1 MPKQIYKI
9 DQFHGGLNN
18 HSDPRDID
26 DIQQSTLEDVMVD
39 SLGQITMM
47 GVQSGSD
54 IATAGSVNGIGGTMK
69 AGYGI
74 HAWKSDYTGAENKG
88 GVNRPNPGDAGEA
101 TTGDDYVAMYDGDD
115 GQVWVYSA
123 AEDTWDDD
131 VSLSAGNGLID
142 IGSSTTADAKPTF
155 YSMEG
160 GLRVSDGNHALN
172 NNSKWYQYIDR
183 TLFKSI
189 ANTVVNDGWFD
200 YDQYVSAPNNTS
212 QWDGTISAF
221 SITDGA
227 TYTPSLSAAAT
238 QFITSNDLADNAVV
252 DFISKIEVT
261 VTITTTGY
269 SGGVIPGETD
279 FQSDFTLT
287 VGSGGS
293 SSATDFNGVAG
304 TSHQIT
310 SQSEQGNMT
319 ASGTKAIVYTFNLGD
334 HYHNGSADGQVFS
347 GAGAGD
353 TANGVRASLV
363 STDSGKLLSSTL
375 ITAVSVTEGAINS
388 TEHSSLD
395 TGGNPNVF
403 LEVNIGAAP
412 TSPIVASGW
421 DTIWQHGVSF
431 IYDGN
436 QESLIRTLYDGT
448 DIEANRQQSV
458 TDPSFAPITKL
469 YIEHGTSA
477 SFNRRITGV
486 VWYVR
491 DSSGDLFSP
500 WTAQIEYDLIKGV
513 ARVLASGKEFDVQ
526 FNAEFSEY
534 FFEVD
539 HDYLATPNLV
549 DTYLSRTGVDDS
561 VASIKSNYATATI
574 AGRRVYIGNVK
585 ILNEDGSTEIK
596 GDAMLKSPPNKFD
609 IFPSNSIVEAS
620 ISDGESIVKLETFAD
635 RILQYKQD
643 TLYIINISQDIEF
656 LEDVHKYKGVKHPSM
671 VCKTD
676 FGIAWVNEL
685 GCYLYDGKQVINLLE
700 KGGRKL
706 ISDSVWQTFILESS
720 TRSSMIGYIPEKRHL
735 IITKSNLAATNSG
748 DVFLYDMVTGS
759 WTFGDSRMS
768 DSLKS
773 NFIVHQNKLCYMV
786 TNNSNGFLN
795 WNTAVASSDQ
805 LQIVTKDI
813 DFGEP
818 GRNKKVY
825 KVLVTYDTG
834 NAASN
839 VQVDYDVDGGT
850 TFPYDFANGTN
861 FASTE
866 LATANGWKIAE
877 LKPDTSSEAN
887 NIKSFRLRF
896 ATDGTVPS
904 GFRINDISIIYRA
917 KPPR

>member
-1 MPKQIYKI
+1 MPKKIFKI

-18 HSDPRDID
+18 HSDARDIND
-26 DIQQSTLEDVMVD
+26 NQQSSLIDAMVD
-39 SLGQITMM
+39 SLGQITTM

-54 IATAGSVNGIGGTMK
+54 IATANNTGITGTMK

-74 HAWKSDYTGAENKG
+74 HAWKSDYTGAEDKG
-88 GVNRPNPGDAGEA
+88 SSEA
-101 TTGDDYVAMYDGDD
+101 TTGDDYVAMYDGND
-115 GQVWVYSA
+115 GEVWVYSA
-123 AEDTWDDD
+123 SEDAFNDD
-131 VSLSAGNGLID
+131 VNLSAGSGVID
-142 IGSSTTADAKPTF
+142 IGSSTTASALPTF
-155 YSMEG
+155 YSIEG
-160 GLRVSDGNHALN
+160 GLRLSDGNHTLN

-183 TLFKSI
+183 TLFQSI
-189 ANTVVNDGWFD
+189 ANTVVTDGWFD
-200 YDQYVSAPNNTS
+200 YDQYISAPNSTS
-212 QWDGTISAF
+212 QWDGTISAY

-227 TYTPSLSAAAT
+227 TYAPSLSAAAT
-238 QFITSNDLADNAVV
+238 QFITANDLFDNSVV

-261 VTITTTGY
+261 VTITTSGY
-269 SGGVIPGETD
+269 SGTLIPGETD

-293 SSATDFNGVAG
+293 SSSTDFNGVSG
-304 TSHQIT
+304 TSYQAT
-310 SQSEQGNMT
+310 SQSETGNMT
-319 ASGTKAIVYTFNLGD
+319 ASGTRAIVYTFNLGD
-334 HYHNGSADGQVFS
+334 HYHNGTADEETFADS
-347 GAGAGD
+347 D

-375 ITAVSVTEGAINS
+375 ITAVSVTEGSINS
-388 TEHSSLD
+388 TEHTSLD
-395 TGGNPNVF
+395 TSGNPNVF

-412 TSPIVASGW
+412 TSPTVASGW

-431 IYDGN
+431 IYDEN

-458 TDPSFAPITKL
+458 TDSTFAPITKF
-469 YIEHGTSA
+469 YIEHGTSKN
-477 SFNRRITGV
+477 FNRRISGA
-486 VWYVR
+486 VWYAR
-491 DSSGDLFSP
+491 DASGNSFSP
-500 WTAQIEYDLIKGV
+500 WCAQIEYDFKKGV
-513 ARVLASGKEFDVQ
+513 ARVLATGKEFDVE

-534 FFEVD
+534 FFAVD

-549 DTYLSRTGVDDS
+549 DTYFSRTGVPDD
-561 VASIKSNYATATI
+561 AAAIKANYATATI

-609 IFPSNSIVEAS
+609 IFPSSSIVEAS

-706 ISDSVWQTFILESS
+706 ISDSVWQTFITESA
-720 TRSSMIGYIPEKRHL
+720 TGSSMIGYVPEKRQL
-735 IITKSNLAATNSG
+735 IITKSNLAVSNSG
-748 DVFLYDMVTGS
+748 DIFLYDMVTGS
-759 WTFGDSRMS
+759 WTFGDSRINS
-768 DSLKS
+768 TSALKS
-773 NFIVHQNKLCYMV
+773 NFIVHQNKLCYMITDTV
-786 TNNSNGFLN
+786 NGFLK
-795 WNTAVASSDQ
+795 WNTTLASSAEFEV
-805 LQIVTKDI
+805 ITKDI

-834 NAASN
+834 NATSN
-839 VQVDYDVDGGT
+839 VQVDYDINGGT

-866 LATANGWKIAE
+866 LATANGWKVAE

-896 ATDGTVPS
+896 STDNTVPA
-904 GFRINDISIIYRA
+904 GFRINDISCIYRM
-917 KPPR
+917 KPPK